1 MFSQEGS
8 KIINRFATKEI
19 VLKEFTLDEA
29 LQKFNCS
36 ALYTLG
42 KKVGILGN
50 RAFEDE
56 NGEIKV
62 IIIMR

>member
-8 KIINRFATKEI
+8 KIIDRFAKNEI
-19 VLKEFTLDEA
+19 LKEFSLDEA
-29 LQKFNCS
+29 LQKWNCK

-42 KKVGILGN
+42 EKVRILGN